1 MNSSAARTLPV
12 IRARLATAGAAPGSI
27 IAAIIVTHA
36 AAKNPN
42 APGRVA
48 TPMSM
53 PSISQAVTAQHA
65 AASPSVAAS
74 TIGGAA
80 ARLVATFTIS
90 SPSSMSPAADL
101 RHADPRTCCS
111 R

>member
-1 MNSSAARTLPV
+1 MPV

-53 PSISQAVTAQHA
+53 PSMSQAVAAQHA
-65 AASPSVAAS
+65 AASPRVAAS

-90 SPSSMSPAADL
+90 FSLFDESGGDL
-101 RHADPRTCCS
+101 RHADP
-111 R
+111 